1 MYRPLKD
8 IINEHTIKKNV
19 RKQEVNYMVQNS
31 AEEILQEN
39 QYKMISAKIYMSDYH
54 EHYNI

>member
-1 MYRPLKD
+1 MDRPLKD

-19 RKQEVNYMVQNS
+19 RKQEVNSMVHNP

-39 QYKMISAKIYMSDYH
+39 QYKMISANIYMSDYH
-54 EHYNI
+54 EHDNI